1 MKSLIQFD
9 VDKFQRIRVVT
20 EALKIMNGVLNEV
33 DASSEYKFE
42 LMKVVFEESGIS
54 LPKENYN

>member
-1 MKSLIQFD
+1 
-9 VDKFQRIRVVT
+9 
-20 EALKIMNGVLNEV
+20 MNGVLNEV